1 MSSLFVNADLHS
13 AGESSGQEDNV
24 RETKEKRHSPVRRL
38 ALQYAHGEMTR
49 EEYLAARRALLSALA
64 QGRRAPE
71 IVDNKGARHADDGRP
86 FITAGLVGSSLLVIG
101 LILLALFLL
110 A

>member
-1 MSSLFVNADLHS
+1 M
-13 AGESSGQEDNV
+13 Q
-24 RETKEKRHSPVRRL
+24 ETKQKRHSPVRRL

-49 EEYLAARRALLSALA
+49 EEYLTARRALLSALA

-71 IVDNKGARHADDGRP
+71 VPDTKGARNTDDERP
-86 FITAGLVGSSLLVIG
+86 FITAWLVGGSLLVIG